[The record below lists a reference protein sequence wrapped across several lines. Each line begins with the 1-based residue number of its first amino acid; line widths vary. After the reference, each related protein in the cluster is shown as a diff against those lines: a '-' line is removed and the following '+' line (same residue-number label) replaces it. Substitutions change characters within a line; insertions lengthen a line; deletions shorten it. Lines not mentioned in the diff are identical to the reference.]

1 MKDDLEN
8 ILDQIQRLINKYEEI
23 SGLWNGDDSTALE
36 DIAREANDNANH
48 LLKARQHILNAL
60 KEYH

>member
-1 MKDDLEN
+1 MQDDLEN
-8 ILDQIQRLINKYEEI
+8 LVDQIQRLINKYERI

-36 DIAREANDNANH
+36 DIAREADDNTNH

-60 KEYH
+60 EDYK